1 MKLLHTPLP
10 ESHVAAHAS
19 SSRITALQSI
29 FAAIGFGLLGI
40 TAASA
45 HVTLEP
51 QQAIVGSAY
60 RAVVIVPH
68 GCAGS
73 PTLKLRIQIPNGVIA
88 VKPQP
93 KAGWTLETVS
103 GKYGQTFDH
112 FGTPVS
118 EGVKEIAWSGRL
130 LDENYDEFVFR
141 AYLTSDLQPGTKL
154 YVPVVQECEKG
165 VSRWIEVPTNDK
177 PSDEFKFPAPA
188 LQLVPRSSVPPV
200 QLPSPGAR

>member
-1 MKLLHTPLP
+1 M
-10 ESHVAAHAS
+10 
-19 SSRITALQSI
+19 QSI
-29 FAAIGFGLLGI
+29 LATVGIALLGI

-45 HVTLEP
+45 HVTIEP
-51 QQAIVGSAY
+51 QQAMVGSAY

-73 PTLKLRIQIPNGVIA
+73 PTLKLRVQIPNGVIA

-103 GKYGQTFDH
+103 GKYGQTFDY
-112 FGTPVS
+112 FGTPIS

-130 LDENYDEFVFR
+130 LDENYDEFIFR

-154 YVPVVQECEKG
+154 YVRIVQECEKG
-165 VSRWIEVPTNDK
+165 VSRWIEVPTNDTS
-177 PSDEFKFPAPA
+177 SDAFKFPAPA
-188 LQLVPRSSVPPV
+188 VQLIPRSDVPAV
-200 QLPSPGAR
+200 QRPSPGAR